1 MTELNLRCVAALS
14 VAAGLVCGCGDTSTT
29 TKADSSV
36 EVAPPEETTVLDEG
50 TPIVTIESTADI
62 VAWGSHVLRVEV
74 LAENERNTSPV
85 GPGEELVGRDVIVQV
100 SDVLWSHSDAVTA
113 VDPGQRLTV
122 YTFPGYLRAGEQ
134 TMPAV
139 EEGHLRMDIGGRYV
153 LVMADDTTPEGEQ
166 ILTLLTTLA
175 PEGGAVRLPGGTALE
190 LSEVQ
195 RELAGASRVALPG
208 SGPRPGESL
217 VQRLE
222 RLTEAP

>member
-153 LVMADDTTPEGEQ
+153 LVMAGRHYARGRADPHPPDYACARGRSRPAPGRYGARTLRGPARTRRREQ
-166 ILTLLTTLA
+166 
-175 PEGGAVRLPGGTALE
+175 GGATGQWAAPG
-190 LSEVQ
+190 
-195 RELAGASRVALPG
+195 
-208 SGPRPGESL
+208 
-217 VQRLE
+217 
-222 RLTEAP
+222 